1 LDDGLLLRWSTPDVE
16 PIIAL
21 YDAAFRP
28 TKDAPPN
35 PFTGAWVRDMMSSRH
50 PRITGH
56 DFALIEDTRRGT
68 VVAAT
73 CLLAQRV
80 TYEHLSFLLG
90 RPEVVAT
97 AVNYRSRSMRN
108 LDWRWGA
115 WEGFSSYV

>member
-1 LDDGLLLRWSTPDVE
+1 
-16 PIIAL
+16 
-21 YDAAFRP
+21 
-28 TKDAPPN
+28 
-35 PFTGAWVRDMMSSRH
+35 MMSGWH

-90 RPEVVAT
+90 RHRQSARVTWLQAASVYPKV
-97 AVNYRSRSMRN
+97 
-108 LDWRWGA
+108 WGV
-115 WEGFSSYV
+115 GRFS